1 MCKFIIAQKGENVK
15 TTKTIEEYY
24 CDFCGAE
31 CTHNHYDITLPFITS
46 NGYSSRFCAGEPDD
60 NSIII
65 QRLDLCSKCMRINA
79 RINTFLS
86 SACKNEVG
94 IKQTAKQD
102 KFAIPYIDAIG
113 SFASRNRYPKTEH
126 TMTIEYDE

>member
-1 MCKFIIAQKGENVK
+1 MK

-31 CTHNHYDITLPFITS
+31 CTHNHYDI
-46 NGYSSRFCAGEPDD
+46 AGEPDD

-65 QRLDLCSKCMRINA
+65 QRLDLCGKCMRINA

-86 SACKNEVG
+86 NACKNEVG

-102 KFAIPYIDAIG
+102 KFAIPYIDTFG
-113 SFASRNRYPKTEH
+113 SFASCNRYPKTEH

>member
-46 NGYSSRFCAGEPDD
+46 NEYSSRFCAGEPDD

-65 QRLDLCSKCMRINA
+65 QRLD
-79 RINTFLS
+79 
-86 SACKNEVG
+86 
-94 IKQTAKQD
+94 
-102 KFAIPYIDAIG
+102 
-113 SFASRNRYPKTEH
+113 
-126 TMTIEYDE
+126 

>member
-1 MCKFIIAQKGENVK
+1 MKKE
-15 TTKTIEEYY
+15 KTIEEYY

-65 QRLDLCSKCMRINA
+65 QRLDLCGKCMRINA

-86 SACKNEVG
+86 NACKNEVG

-102 KFAIPYIDAIG
+102 KFAIPYIDTIG

-126 TMTIEYDE
+126 TMTIENDE